1 MWNLCIWI
9 WLCTYVWLFY
19 FVIWCGQDSRWFE
32 LPYYKLRGFYDRRSI
47 HLLLFIFNLLLFLPQ
62 CSYMLYVWCLII
74 FFCYVIA
81 RAFCWVKIELSKWLS
96 LSLYSRLKSVFALFL
111 KDMKGGSVHKLRVKN
126 FSLSLIILLCLT
138 IIFWAWEKT
147 HVLTPFLPP
156 TDQFDVSSSML
167 SAGLP
172 PCMLLVLLIF
182 LSFLR
187 FLAVSNFPFFL
198 LLTFVHR
205 AFC

>member
-1 MWNLCIWI
+1 
-9 WLCTYVWLFY
+9 
-19 FVIWCGQDSRWFE
+19 
-32 LPYYKLRGFYDRRSI
+32 
-47 HLLLFIFNLLLFLPQ
+47 
-62 CSYMLYVWCLII
+62 
-74 FFCYVIA
+74 
-81 RAFCWVKIELSKWLS
+81 
-96 LSLYSRLKSVFALFL
+96 
-111 KDMKGGSVHKLRVKN
+111 MKGGSVHKLRVKN

-138 IIFWAWEKT
+138 IVFWAWEKT

-198 LLTFVHR
+198 FLTFVHR
-205 AFC
+205 AFCQNSTSDSFGTQKSGTIHSGSPIRSIRRAHPVRSIYRENPDTTSKRKIFS